1 MNKARCEFLSKSVN
15 EGFARNVAAAFLL
28 QYDPTVEFMADVKTA
43 VSEAVTNAVVHG
55 YREKS
60 GTVIMELSEKDG
72 IFSVTVEDYG
82 CGIDDVKQAM
92 QPLFTTHAD
101 EERSGMGFSFM
112 EAFMDD
118 LTVESEPEKGTLVR
132 MKKMIGKGNQLWT
145 THSR

>member
-101 EERSGMGFSFM
+101 EERSGMGFTVM
-112 EAFMDD
+112 EMFMD
-118 LTVESEPEKGTLVR
+118 TVEVTSKREVGTKIV
-132 MKKMIGKGNQLWT
+132 MTKKLG
-145 THSR
+145 

>member
-60 GTVIMELSEKDG
+60 GTVVMELSENDG
-72 IFSVTVEDYG
+72 VFSVIVEDFG

-92 QPLFTTHAD
+92 QPLFTTLAD
-101 EERSGMGFSFM
+101 EERSGMGFTVM
-112 EAFMDD
+112 EMFMD
-118 LTVESEPEKGTLVR
+118 TVDVTSKRGEGTKIV
-132 MKKMIGKGNQLWT
+132 MTKKLG
-145 THSR
+145 

>member
-60 GTVIMELSEKDG
+60 GTVVMELSENDG
-72 IFSVTVEDYG
+72 VFSVIVEDFG

-92 QPLFTTHAD
+92 QPLFTTLAD
-101 EERSGMGFSFM
+101 EERSGMGFTVM
-112 EAFMDD
+112 EMFMD
-118 LTVESEPEKGTLVR
+118 TVDVTSKRGEGTKII
-132 MKKMIGKGNQLWT
+132 MTKKLG
-145 THSR
+145 